1 MIKGFEMELIK
12 RQIDKYIKADKKTK
26 KKIIDEYIRLCG
38 IKRKAEIKI
47 VGQECKF
54 SLKVSM
60 HNIVWD
66 RFKSRDL
73 KSCLQKVIQKI
84 CHKQKNIS
92 FPFIYKQTITYPYKS
107 KHHL

>member
-12 RQIDKYIKADKKTK
+12 RQIDKYI
-26 KKIIDEYIRLCG
+26 RLCG

-47 VGQECKF
+47 VRQEWKF
-54 SLKVSM
+54 FTKSLNAYNIIL

-66 RFKSRDL
+66 RSKSRDL
-73 KSCLQKVIQKI
+73 KSCLQKFIQKI

-92 FPFIYKQTITYPYKS
+92 FPFIYK
-107 KHHL
+107 HHNIPL